1 MYLKQEQKRM
11 FFGASFWIVRESIL
25 GQMQCIIMVQWGLVS
40 SLHLIAYFD
49 DVIQIISYFV
59 IKTLI

>member
-11 FFGASFWIVRESIL
+11 FFGARFRIVRESIL
-25 GQMQCIIMVQWGLVS
+25 GQMQCIIMVQRGLVS

-49 DVIQIISYFV
+49 DVI
-59 IKTLI
+59 